1 MNKQIVTLSI
11 IASILFT
18 ACSGDA
24 PKQDSAGTTQK
35 SNDTAMQEALADAT
49 IILPSATNVD
59 PKLSAQVQSVY
70 NDYLQ
75 IRTALVSGKSKEA
88 AASATATVKLIK
100 EFDVTGVPVD
110 QIKAYQIHS
119 AVILERSA
127 SIAGTQD
134 IKVQRDLFSP
144 LSEHVYELVKNYGT
158 DKPVYQ
164 EHCPMAF
171 DGKGASWLSDEA
183 IIRNPYFGDQM
194 LECGEVTNIIKK

>member
-1 MNKQIVTLSI
+1 MNKQIVTFSI
-11 IASILFT
+11 IASMLFT
-18 ACSGDA
+18 ACAGDVH
-24 PKQDSAGTTQK
+24 KQDSVVSSQK
-35 SNDTAMQEALADAT
+35 PSDTAMQEALADAT
-49 IILPSATNVD
+49 IILPSVANVD
-59 PKLSAQVQSVY
+59 PKLSAQVQSIY
-70 NDYLQ
+70 NDYLH
-75 IRTALVSGKSKEA
+75 IKTALVSGKNKDA

-110 QIKAYQIHS
+110 QTKAYQMHS
-119 AVILERSA
+119 AAILERSA

-144 LSEHVYELVKNYGT
+144 LSEHVYELVKSYGT

-171 DGKGASWLSDEA
+171 DGKGASWLSNEV